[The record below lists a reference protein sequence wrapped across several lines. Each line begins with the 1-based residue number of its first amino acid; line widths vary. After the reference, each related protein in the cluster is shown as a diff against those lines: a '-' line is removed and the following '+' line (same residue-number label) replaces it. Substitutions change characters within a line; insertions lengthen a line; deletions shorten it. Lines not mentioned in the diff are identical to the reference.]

1 MTMRIGLDF
10 GGVIVRGR
18 DHVSGEDTSIEDGDG
33 AQVAN
38 VGALEGVSQLVSA
51 CDGCVWI
58 VSKAGPRM
66 QAQTLAWLEKVSF
79 FPRTGLSAEH
89 VKFCLQ
95 REDKK
100 AICAELNL
108 SHFVDD
114 RIHVMQILRATVPH
128 LYLFGHHEDAKFC
141 PPWARFVQSWDQLV
155 GKLIRPHH

>member
-1 MTMRIGLDF
+1 MSMRIGLDF

-18 DHVSGEDTSIEDGDG
+18 DHAQGEDTDIGDGDG

-38 VGALEGVSQLVSA
+38 VGAFEAVSQLVSA

-58 VSKAGPRM
+58 VSKAGPKM
-66 QAQTLAWLEKVSF
+66 QVRTLAWLEAVSF
-79 FPRTGLSAEH
+79 FTRTGLSADH

-100 AICAELNL
+100 VICSDLGL

-114 RIHVMQILRATVPH
+114 RIHVMQILLHTVPH
-128 LYLFGHHEDAKFC
+128 LYLFGTPSNYPQVPRAI
-141 PPWARFVQSWDQLV
+141 S
-155 GKLIRPHH
+155 